1 MAIDPGEIAAG
12 KCYITAGE
20 QVRRVVGT
28 RGADV
33 LYEMRTRSMAPGS
46 WGPKKTVSAIN
57 FAATVERE
65 ISAGEADPAPEP
77 AAVPVPVAAAPMP
90 ADPTRDLIVE
100 ARDLLAAAASP
111 SDRTDR
117 LARLY
122 TAADILV
129 RAIEMVEQETQTDVA

>member
-46 WGPKKTVSAIN
+46 WGPKKTVSAVN

-65 ISAGEADPAPEP
+65 ISAGEADPVPEP
-77 AAVPVPVAAAPMP
+77 VTPPAAAVPSPSDP
-90 ADPTRDLIVE
+90 ARDLILE
-100 ARDLLAAAASP
+100 ARDLLGAAAGP
-111 SDRTDR
+111 SDRADR
-117 LARLY
+117 LASLY
-122 TAADILV
+122 AAADILV
-129 RAIEMVEQETQTDVA
+129 RAIDMVEQEAQTDVA